1 MKKRVVG
8 YDIIK
13 SMAMFFVVMLHYSF
27 YTRFYSSGL
36 AGTAVTVLC
45 VVCVPL
51 FFAVNGALLL
61 PRKMDEAKHYRKTLN
76 IVIVVTIWRLLAAA
90 FFVFVD
96 GSHPVTLKDLVLF
109 LLGGGF
115 GDYPTGYFWFMNAL
129 IAVYL
134 VLPVM
139 KMAFDSERKLAFNA
153 LLAVLAGFTVGKDS
167 LKLVLQMLGTATNH
181 DFASILNALDEFY
194 IFGSYGYVLLYFL
207 IGGMIG
213 RYLKQKQTGELDAD
227 VHHPLFDISW
237 GEASAGI
244 VVCYALTLLIQ
255 RYQHATH
262 GTNLTVENGY
272 WLLPSFV
279 ATILILLVLG
289 RVNIQGIW
297 AKVFQVIGMNT
308 FGVYMLHLVGL
319 VLLSRLQALPW
330 LQFMG
335 NLNSVAVTVMNVVLC
350 GCVFAICL
358 AVSVLF
364 RKIPYINR
372 LFAL

>member
-90 FFVFVD
+90 LFVFVD

-297 AKVFQVIGMNT
+297 GQSIPGDRHEHVRRVHAAFGRIGAVEQITGSTMAPVHGKLE
-308 FGVYMLHLVGL
+308 FRCSDFAECGVV
-319 VLLSRLQALPW
+319 RLRVRH
-330 LQFMG
+330 M
-335 NLNSVAVTVMNVVLC
+335 SCSIRAVPKDPV
-350 GCVFAICL
+350 
-358 AVSVLF
+358 
-364 RKIPYINR
+364 Y
-372 LFAL
+372 

>member
-244 VVCYALTLLIQ
+244 VVCYALT
-255 RYQHATH
+255 
-262 GTNLTVENGY
+262 
-272 WLLPSFV
+272 SFV

-335 NLNSVAVTVMNVVLC
+335 NLNSVAVTLLNVVLC

>member
-1 MKKRVVG
+1 
-8 YDIIK
+8 
-13 SMAMFFVVMLHYSF
+13 
-27 YTRFYSSGL
+27 
-36 AGTAVTVLC
+36 
-45 VVCVPL
+45 
-51 FFAVNGALLL
+51 
-61 PRKMDEAKHYRKTLN
+61 
-76 IVIVVTIWRLLAAA
+76 
-90 FFVFVD
+90 
-96 GSHPVTLKDLVLF
+96 
-109 LLGGGF
+109 
-115 GDYPTGYFWFMNAL
+115 MNSTFSARTDTFCC
-129 IAVYL
+129 I
-134 VLPVM
+134 
-139 KMAFDSERKLAFNA
+139 
-153 LLAVLAGFTVGKDS
+153 
-167 LKLVLQMLGTATNH
+167 
-181 DFASILNALDEFY
+181 
-194 IFGSYGYVLLYFL
+194 FL

-335 NLNSVAVTVMNVVLC
+335 NLNSVAVTLLNVVLC